1 MSELHVSWE
10 EYHKKTED
18 LAVIINDDGWR
29 FNQVVCIAKG
39 GMRVGDIFAR
49 LFDVPLAI
57 LSVESYSGE
66 GNKKDKKGS
75 VIFSRD
81 LAKTT
86 PNIGSRVL
94 LVDDLA
100 DSGITLKKSIDWLD
114 HIYGFYLDEPIRTGV
129 IYYKSVSNYK
139 PDYYVDY
146 LKDSPWIHFPYEK
159 YEGISVEDLINKK

>member
-1 MSELHVSWE
+1 MTADMHVSWE
-10 EYHKKTED
+10 EYHKNTEE
-18 LAVIINDDGWR
+18 LAIKIDQDGWK

-49 LFDVPLAI
+49 LFNVPLAI
-57 LSVESYSGE
+57 LSVESYKGE
-66 GNKKDKKGS
+66 GKKKDERGS

-100 DSGITLKKSIDWLD
+100 DSGITLKKSIDWLE

-129 IYYKSVSNYK
+129 IYYKSVSNYQ
-139 PDYYVDY
+139 PNYYVNF
-146 LKDSPWIHFPYEK
+146 LKDSTWIHFPYER
-159 YEGISVEDLINKK
+159 YESISVSDLLKK

>member
-1 MSELHVSWE
+1 MTELHVSWE
-10 EYHKKTED
+10 EYNKKTEE
-18 LAVIINDDGWR
+18 LAIIVEKDKWQ

-49 LFDVPLAI
+49 LFNVPLAI
-57 LSVESYSGE
+57 LSVESYKGE
-66 GNKKDKKGS
+66 GSKKDQRES

-86 PNIGSRVL
+86 PNIGSKVL

-100 DSGITLKKSIDWLD
+100 DSGITLKKSIDWLE
-114 HIYGFYLDEPIRTGV
+114 HIYGFYLDEPIRTAV
-129 IYYKSVSNYK
+129 IYYKSVSAYK
-139 PDYYVDY
+139 PNYFVEY

-159 YEGISVEDLINKK
+159 YEGLSVKDLKK